1 LLFQANL
8 FASPGTYFLILL
20 SGSRLRNFIKKS
32 S

>member
-8 FASPGTYFLILL
+8 FASPRTYFLILL
-20 SGSRLRNFIKKS
+20 SGYRLRNFIKKS